1 MHEIQTTV
9 NLKFGDMPW
18 RLGKKPLNHFLPG
31 RRRGSPRRQYRGA
44 ASVTEHLRGLVQRD
58 PLKNVANVRYHEV
71 LKGSSRLEDRKSSRL
86 EGCTSGPSFS
96 AANQGEIRDR
106 FWKHNKRYWRA
117 LGKLSISSAHD
128 PEAAQTMIWTIG
140 RLGCFVTYL
149 CLVGTRWGP
158 ISFPV

>member
-9 NLKFGDMPW
+9 NLKFVNMPW
-18 RLGKKPLNHFLPG
+18 RLGKKPLDHFLPS
-31 RRRGSPRRQYRGA
+31 RRRDSPRRQYREA
-44 ASVTEHLRGLVQRD
+44 ASVSEHLRELVQRG
-58 PLKNVANVRYHEV
+58 PLKNVVNVRYHQV

-106 FWKHNKRYWRA
+106 FWKHKKRYWRA

-128 PEAAQTMIWTIG
+128 PEAARTMIRTIG